1 MTIILEHAKNFMKQT
16 EYRST
21 TFDKFSTC
29 LDSTV
34 ARIKNTFNEFDHDS
48 YKQKIQAYR
57 DVLPQQQ
64 QTAHSTRSRRTS
76 NNNNDDEDH
85 TNMETLKNY
94 TEKIVNSI
102 LHSIDQRFGNDSRII
117 MDNISMFTKLNN
129 YNEGEVLGNGLLN
142 MYCNPMHYKHVGTDQ
157 KMYERVDEPLLSFRK
172 LKNEL
177 PQARIIIESANNEV
191 KTNDNNEKMVDEL
204 CLLDIAKYI
213 SIHARYLIPEW
224 FKFYQILTTIPIGS
238 NECERSFSALK
249 RIKTRLRNSLSE
261 TALETAVKFTILK
274 PNITDNDLDMI
285 VKNFYL
291 HPGRAKARNIRIYL
305 HENEDNSDD
314 EIG

>member
-1 MTIILEHAKNFMKQT
+1 
-16 EYRST
+16 
-21 TFDKFSTC
+21 
-29 LDSTV
+29 
-34 ARIKNTFNEFDHDS
+34 
-48 YKQKIQAYR
+48 
-57 DVLPQQQ
+57 
-64 QTAHSTRSRRTS
+64 
-76 NNNNDDEDH
+76 
-85 TNMETLKNY
+85 METLKNY

-117 MDNISMFTKLNN
+117 MDNISMFTKLND
-129 YNEGEVLGNGLLN
+129 YNEDEVLGNGLLN
-142 MYCNPMHYKHVGTDQ
+142 MYCNPMYYKHVGTDH
-157 KMYERVDEPLLSFRK
+157 KMYERTDEPLLSFRK

-177 PQARIIIESANNEV
+177 PQARIIIDSANNEV
-191 KTNDNNEKMVDEL
+191 KKTDNNEKMADEL

-213 SIHARYLIPEW
+213 SMNARYLIPEW
-224 FKFYQILTTIPIGS
+224 FKFYQILKTIPIGS

-274 PNITDNDLDMI
+274 PNVTDNDLDMI
-285 VKNFYL
+285 VKNFCL

-305 HENEDNSDD
+305 HENEDNNDD